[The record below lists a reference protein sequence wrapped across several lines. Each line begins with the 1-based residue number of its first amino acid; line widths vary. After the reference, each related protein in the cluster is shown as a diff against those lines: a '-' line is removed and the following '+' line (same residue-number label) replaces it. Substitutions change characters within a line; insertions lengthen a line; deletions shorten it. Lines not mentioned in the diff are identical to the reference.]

1 MRLNAFLAECGV
13 SSRRKAEQLILNGEV
28 WVNGK
33 IVLAPY
39 LDVTPGED
47 VVEYRGKEKTGV
59 GRQKPLEPLPKRY
72 LAMNKPPGV
81 VCAVTDKYD
90 PVVVDLL
97 PPEVANARVFPVG
110 RLDRDSEGLLIL
122 TNDGAFAQSVQHPS
136 KGVTK
141 EYEALLNVEIGPKQL
156 KRWRSGFEMEF
167 EAGSEVGS
175 ETKKRL
181 VTPLEVETMRKE
193 PQGRWLRVVIGE
205 GLKREVRTMAKLAG
219 FSVLTLIRRKVG
231 HLTLKKLQL
240 GEFVELSFSDLSAR
254 IFKGGSV

>member
-1 MRLNAFLAECGV
+1 MRWKIEWNKPMRLNAFLAKCGV
-13 SSRRKAEQLILNGEV
+13 ASRRKVERLILDGEV
-28 WVNGK
+28 RVNGK

-39 LDVTPGED
+39 LSVTPGED
-47 VVEYRGKEKTGV
+47 VVTYRGRG
-59 GRQKPLEPLPKRY
+59 KPLEPLPKVY

-97 PPEVANARVFPVG
+97 PAELKNARVFPVG

-141 EYEALLNVEIGPKQL
+141 EYEILLNLEINDKQL
-156 KRWRSGFEMEF
+156 KRWRTGFAIENLMEK
-167 EAGSEVGS
+167 G
-175 ETKKRL
+175 KKGGRI
-181 VTPLEVETMRKE
+181 VKPAAVETMGRE
-193 PQGRWLRVVIGE
+193 PRGRWLRVVIGE

-219 FSVLTLIRRKVG
+219 FDVLTLIRRGVG
-231 HLTLKKLQL
+231 RLTLEKLQL
-240 GEFVELSFSDLSAR
+240 GEFVELSFSELCTK